1 MNIGSFDILMQLL
14 RDRSTFLMEIE
25 QQKSLDK
32 KIISLLFCSSIFLS
46 LYGAIIGSTNGVLQ
60 MVSSAFKL
68 PALYL
73 LTLLIC
79 LPTLYFLDIIFG
91 SKRIFTQY
99 LALLMASMAMISVM
113 LFGFAPITLFFRLS
127 INDYRFFI
135 LLNLIVLSLT
145 GIIGIKFFHRSM
157 ISLIEGEE
165 KSEQED
171 NLATSK
177 NNLVE
182 AKLSHNRHKLIK
194 AWLFLYGFVGSQL
207 GWTLRPFFGFP
218 DLPFSLF
225 REIESNFYVE
235 VVKIIGTFLGLK

>member
-14 RDRSTFLMEIE
+14 RDRSSFFTEIE

-32 KIISLLFCSSIFLS
+32 KIISLLFCSSLFLA
-46 LYGAIIGSTNGVLQ
+46 LYGAIIGSTNGILQ

-91 SKRIFTQY
+91 SKRVFTQY

-113 LFGFAPITLFFRLS
+113 LFGFAPVTLFFRLS
-127 INDYRFFI
+127 INDYRFFL
-135 LLNLIVLSLT
+135 LLNLVVLSLT
-145 GIIGIKFFHRSM
+145 GLIGIKFFYRSM
-157 ISLIEGEE
+157 IYLIEKEE
-165 KSEQED
+165 SEHKA
-171 NLATSK
+171 NLIADIDK
-177 NNLVE
+177 PIEV
-182 AKLSHNRHKLIK
+182 KLLHNRHKLIK

-218 DLPFSLF
+218 DIPFSLF

-235 VVKIIGTFLGLK
+235 VVKIIGTFLGLN